1 MALSCRCCRCQQA
14 TVASAA
20 DINNRGQVLA
30 NARFGTGLDSFVR
43 PYIWD
48 EGEITMLGLLPDA
61 RGAAAGSMNAQAV
74 VVDATPPNDRNA
86 SLLDQIATVWRH
98 GLPADLDTLI
108 CGDDRFHSLLQLV
121 QALAIN
127 DRGQIVACGMDE
139 NIFDTG
145 YFFLDPSRP

>member
-1 MALSCRCCRCQQA
+1 MPLLPLPAGS

-20 DINNRGQVLA
+20 HINNRGQVLA

-74 VVDATPPNDRNA
+74 VVGATTPNDGNA
-86 SLLDQIATVWRH
+86 SQIATVWRH
-98 GLPADLDTLI
+98 GRPADLDTLI
-108 CGDDRFHSLLQLV
+108 CADDRFHSLLQLV
-121 QALAIN
+121 QAFAIN
-127 DRGQIVACGMDE
+127 DRGQIVAWGVDE
-139 NIFDTG
+139 NIFDVG
-145 YFFLDPSRP
+145 YYFLDPSRP